1 MKKNIYIAVFVAAAF
16 VLGYSVNNIAIS
28 DTTPKVA
35 VIDATKIVA
44 NSSAVK
50 ALKAEQEKK
59 VKDIQATLEKAKAEI
74 SKETDPAK
82 IAAIEEKY
90 RTQINNQK
98 IALDTE
104 YNQKLT
110 KIDNEIR
117 ATVVEKARNLNYDLV
132 LPKNIVYFGGDD
144 ITDDVVTSDFV
155 ISTVVG

>member
-98 IALDTE
+98 I
-104 YNQKLT
+104 NQ
-110 KIDNEIR
+110 N
-117 ATVVEKARNLNYDLV
+117 
-132 LPKNIVYFGGDD
+132 
-144 ITDDVVTSDFV
+144 
-155 ISTVVG
+155 

>member
-50 ALKAEQEKK
+50 ALKAEQEMK
-59 VKDIQATLEKAKAEI
+59 VKDIQSTLEKAKAEI

-144 ITDDVVTSDFV
+144 ITDV
-155 ISTVVG
+155 IAKDIK

>member
-144 ITDDVVTSDFV
+144 ITDV
-155 ISTVVG
+155 IA

>member
-1 MKKNIYIAVFVAAAF
+1 MKKNIYIAVFVVSAF
-16 VLGYSVNNIAIS
+16 VLGYSVNNIAVS
-28 DTTPKVA
+28 DGTTPKVA

-50 ALKAEQEKK
+50 ALKAEQETK
-59 VKDIQATLEKAKAEI
+59 VKDIQATLDKAKAEI

-90 RTQINNQK
+90 RNMINDKK

-110 KIDNEIR
+110 KIDNDIR
-117 ATVVEKARNLNYDLV
+117 AAVVEKARSLNYDLV

-144 ITDDVVTSDFV
+144 ITDVVAKE
-155 ISTVVG
+155 IK

>member
-1 MKKNIYIAVFVAAAF
+1 MKKNIYIAVFTVSAF
-16 VLGYSVNNIAIS
+16 ILGYSVNNIAVS

-59 VKDIQATLEKAKAEI
+59 VKDIQATLEQAKAEI

-82 IAAIEEKY
+82 IAVIEEKY
-90 RTQINNQK
+90 RNQINDKK

-110 KIDNEIR
+110 RIDSDIR
-117 ATVVEKARNLNYDLV
+117 AAVVEKARNLNYDLV

-144 ITDDVVTSDFV
+144 ITDV
-155 ISTVVG
+155 IAKDIK

>member
-144 ITDDVVTSDFV
+144 ITDV
-155 ISTVVG
+155 IAKDTK

>member
-1 MKKNIYIAVFVAAAF
+1 MKKNIYIAVFVISAF
-16 VLGYSVNNIAIS
+16 VLGYSVNNIAVS
-28 DTTPKVA
+28 DGTTPKVA

-50 ALKAEQEKK
+50 ALKAEQETK
-59 VKDIQATLEKAKAEI
+59 VKDIQATLDKAKAEI

-90 RTQINNQK
+90 RNMINDKK

-110 KIDNEIR
+110 KIDNDIR
-117 ATVVEKARNLNYDLV
+117 AAVVEKARSLNYDLV

-144 ITDDVVTSDFV
+144 ITDVVAKE
-155 ISTVVG
+155 IK

>member
-104 YNQKLT
+104 HNQKLT

-144 ITDDVVTSDFV
+144 ITDV
-155 ISTVVG
+155 IAKDIK

>member
-1 MKKNIYIAVFVAAAF
+1 MKKNIYIAVFVVSAF
-16 VLGYSVNNIAIS
+16 VLGYSVNNIAVS
-28 DTTPKVA
+28 DGTTPKVA

-50 ALKAEQEKK
+50 ALKAEQETK
-59 VKDIQATLEKAKAEI
+59 VKDIQATLDKAKAEI

-90 RTQINNQK
+90 RNMINDKK

-110 KIDNEIR
+110 KIDSDIR
-117 ATVVEKARNLNYDLV
+117 AAVVEKARSLNYDLV

-144 ITDDVVTSDFV
+144 ITDVVAKE
-155 ISTVVG
+155 IK

>member
-35 VIDATKIVA
+35 VIDAIKIVA

-144 ITDDVVTSDFV
+144 ITDV
-155 ISTVVG
+155 IAKDIK

>member
-144 ITDDVVTSDFV
+144 ITDV
-155 ISTVVG
+155 IAKYIK

>member
-35 VIDATKIVA
+35 LIDATKIVA

-144 ITDDVVTSDFV
+144 ITDV
-155 ISTVVG
+155 IAKDIK

>member
-82 IAAIEEKY
+82 IAAIEEK
-90 RTQINNQK
+90 QINNQK

-144 ITDDVVTSDFV
+144 ITDV
-155 ISTVVG
+155 IAKDIK

>member
-1 MKKNIYIAVFVAAAF
+1 MKKNIYIAVFVATAF

-28 DTTPKVA
+28 DTAPKVA
-35 VIDATKIVA
+35 VIDAATIVA

-50 ALKAEQEKK
+50 ALKAEQQEKIK
-59 VKDIQATLEKAKAEI
+59 GIQATLDKAKAEI

-90 RTQINNQK
+90 RNQINDQK

-110 KIDNEIR
+110 KIDSEIR

-132 LPKNIVYFGGDD
+132 LPKNIVFFGGDD
-144 ITDDVVTSDFV
+144 ITDV
-155 ISTVVG
+155 IAKDIK